1 MNPQTQSSPWP
12 PESEAVLRQALGF
25 SGVWRRLL
33 DTLPPRLAGHLGAL
47 RASFM
52 PDKILDTAIARSAG
66 FMAGGPESGPTDGA
80 RHLACRSYRAHS
92 IADAEA
98 WVAGR
103 VSPIALCRKWQLAD
117 WEKLPSAA
125 GDGGPGTVVAVPRLA
140 GWGMACR
147 ALMLYRGGLLLCGPV
162 VSRQLLREAN
172 YQLARGNDIAWLVEA
187 TANADGGSSLGEE
200 LVLLAATAEAPLRAI
215 QALRLSPAS
224 YRIEVKE
231 ASSAKQ
237 LDEQIAAWVGEQVER
252 WPWGLL
258 PWAVS

>member
-1 MNPQTQSSPWP
+1 LNSPTHSSPWP

-33 DTLPPRLAGHLGAL
+33 DTLPPGFAGHLGAL

-52 PDKILDTAIARSAG
+52 PDRILAAALARSDG
-66 FMAGGPESGPTDGA
+66 FMAGGAESGAADSA

-98 WVAGR
+98 WVAWR
-103 VSPIALCRKWQLAD
+103 ISPIELCRKWQLEG
-117 WEKLPSAA
+117 WEKLQQAA
-125 GDGGPGTVVAVPRLA
+125 SDGAPGRVLAVPRLA

-147 ALMLYRGGLLLCGPV
+147 ALMLYRGALLLCGPV
-162 VSRQLLREAN
+162 ISRQLLREAN
-172 YQLARGNDIAWLVEA
+172 YQLARGNDVAWLVEP
-187 TANADGGSSLGEE
+187 TAQADGGPSIGEE
-200 LVLLAATAEAPLRAI
+200 LAQLATTAQAPLRTI

-224 YRIEVKE
+224 YRIEVEE
-231 ASSAKQ
+231 ASSATR
-237 LDEQIAAWVGEQVER
+237 LDEKIEAWVGEQVER

-258 PWAVS
+258 PWTES